1 MWDGVLILASVGPGR
16 VYRVL
21 FLISIGSSRLPRS
34 QTFDSENDD
43 KRGNE
48 QRDKSDARE
57 KYFAVIAMTSC
68 DRFKQQQEDEHS

>member
-1 MWDGVLILASVGPGR
+1 MWNGALILASVGPGR

-34 QTFDSENDD
+34 QIFGGENED

-48 QRDKSDARE
+48 QHDKSDARE

-68 DRFKQQQEDEHS
+68 DHFKQQQESEHS